1 MFDNLTDKDM
11 AGLYVL
17 LAIATLP
24 VLMPK
29 VQKLE
34 YMIKRKIN
42 KRLAK
47 HGLRL
52 KERN

>member
-1 MFDNLTDKDM
+1 MFSHLTEKDL

-29 VQKLE
+29 IQKVE

-42 KRLAK
+42 KRLK
-47 HGLRL
+47 RYGLRL